1 MQTRNPDTPSSIERL
16 IRRDRVATVLGLG
29 VMTALAWT
37 YLVREAA
44 SMQSMA
50 MDARMHAAMGMADM
64 RGWGLADGIALFVM
78 WAVMMAGMMLPSAA
92 PVILLILSVYRRR
105 GDQNARVSAGA
116 FIGGYLLV
124 WTMFSAA
131 AAATQTGLHR
141 AAFLTPDMASGSAV
155 LGGAILLMAGF
166 YQWLPIKN
174 RCLTHCQ
181 SPLGFITQHWREGAL
196 SGFTMGTRHG
206 AFCVGCCWAL
216 MALLFVVGVM
226 NLVWVA
232 TIAAFV
238 LVEKLT
244 PQVPHLG
251 RVAGVLLILWG
262 TYVLVRPMF
271 A

>member
-1 MQTRNPDTPSSIERL
+1 MTPDVPSPLERL
-16 IRRDRVATVLGLG
+16 VRRDRLAAVLGLAA
-29 VMTALAWT
+29 MTALAWT
-37 YLVREAA
+37 YLVTEAA

-64 RGWGLADGIALFVM
+64 RAWGVADGLALFVM

-92 PVILLILSVYRRR
+92 PVVLLILAVYRRR
-105 GDQNARVSAGA
+105 GDQHARASSGA

-131 AAATQTGLHR
+131 AASTQTGLHR

-155 LGGAILLMAGF
+155 LGGAILLMAGV

-174 RCLTHCQ
+174 TCLTHCQ
-181 SPLGFITQHWREGAL
+181 SPLGFITQHWRDGATG
-196 SGFTMGTRHG
+196 GFIMGVRHG

-226 NLVWVA
+226 NLTWVA
-232 TIAAFV
+232 TMAAFV

-244 PQVPHLG
+244 PKVPHLG
-251 RVAGVLLILWG
+251 RAAGILLIIWG
-262 TYVLVRPMF
+262 TYVLVRPMIG
-271 A
+271 